1 MGWISYSILW
11 NCYNIPESVKFTDS
25 GRKLMIF
32 NPAKQEIEHYP
43 EFCRIFIW
51 IKFNQTAEQLFG
63 V

>member
-1 MGWISYSILW
+1 
-11 NCYNIPESVKFTDS
+11 
-25 GRKLMIF
+25 MIF